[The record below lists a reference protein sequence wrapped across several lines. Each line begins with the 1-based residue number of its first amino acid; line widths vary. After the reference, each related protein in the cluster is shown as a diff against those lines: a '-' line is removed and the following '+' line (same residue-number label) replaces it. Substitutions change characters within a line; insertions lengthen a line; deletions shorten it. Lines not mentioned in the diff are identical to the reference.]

1 MLTENGSLEWVT
13 EISYFFSTGLMHV
26 AVNDNRDPENYQEID
41 NYLAFSERIMTPE
54 HLLYLLRFVFFN
66 LGYHQEFH
74 LNLLPDA
81 TENLTIA
88 MEVVDEEE
96 IETQAGYF
104 ACWVLEDK
112 LWIAKDER
120 LVIKAV
126 KKQGEGSD
134 VIYIFE
140 KM

>member
-13 EISYFFSTGLMHV
+13 KINYFFSTGLMHV
-26 AVNDNRDPENYQEID
+26 TVNDNRDPENYQEID

-74 LNLLPDA
+74 LNL
-81 TENLTIA
+81 TIA

-112 LWIAKDER
+112 LWIVKDER

-126 KKQGEGSD
+126 KKQVEGPD
-134 VIYIFE
+134 VIYILEE